1 MTDRP
6 DRPKLTRRGLLRGFG
21 TATVL
26 AGCAT
31 PTTEGASGP
40 TTAEQS
46 PEDTPQV
53 GPGPAPLKLQVNG
66 VQKTLEVAAETTLL
80 VALRDHLGL
89 TGSKEVCD
97 RGACGACMVLV
108 DGVAMNSCMMLAH
121 DADER
126 AITTIEGLASGDGLA
141 PLQAAFIAHDA
152 AQCGFCTSGMLISA
166 TALLRSGG
174 ATGEPQVAQAM
185 AGNLCR
191 CGSYHHI
198 LSAIQEV
205 ADAQGKA

>member
-1 MTDRP
+1 M
-6 DRPKLTRRGLLRGFG
+6 
-21 TATVL
+21 L

-126 AITTIEGLASGDGLA
+126 AITTVEGLASGDGLA